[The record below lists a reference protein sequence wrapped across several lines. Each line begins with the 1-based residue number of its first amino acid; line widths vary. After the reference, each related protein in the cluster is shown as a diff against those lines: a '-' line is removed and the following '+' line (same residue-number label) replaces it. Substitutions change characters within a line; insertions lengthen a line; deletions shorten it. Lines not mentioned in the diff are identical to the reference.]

1 MNSNSVFARFRRM
14 LREFRTARAGNVA
27 ITFAFAT
34 LPIISAVGFAVDYS
48 HANSVKA
55 AMQAA
60 LDSTAMMISKEAT
73 KDTSSQLQTNTLKYF
88 SALFTRPEATNV
100 TITPSYTTSG
110 GSQVVVTGSA
120 SVPTAFMGIIGYNNI
135 TVAGSST
142 VKWGNSRLRV
152 ALVLDNTGS
161 MGDNGKLTALKTAT
175 NNLLTQLNSAATNNG
190 DVYVSIIPFAKD
202 VNLGSTNYT
211 ASWIDWTTWNTIN
224 GSCKNYSGWSQ
235 PQTQSDCSAAHGTW
249 TAANHSTWNGCVTDR
264 GNSGSPSTGNY
275 DENVTA
281 PVTGTTAT
289 MFPAEQYNA
298 CPQAVMGLSYNW
310 SSMTTVVNNMQ
321 ANGATN
327 QPIGLVWGW
336 QTLVGGG
343 PFTAP
348 AMDPNYTYSQ
358 VIILLSDGLNT
369 QDRWYGDGS
378 SLGTTDDQKID
389 YRMYDGSG
397 NGTCANIK
405 AAGITIYTI
414 QVNTAG
420 DPTSLLLQHCASTP
434 DKFFLLT
441 SATEIV
447 TTFNTIGT
455 NLSKLYVAK

>member
-1 MNSNSVFARFRRM
+1 MSMKAIYSRLLRVLRNFGAARG
-14 LREFRTARAGNVA
+14 GNIA
-27 ITFAFAT
+27 ITFALAT
-34 LPIISAVGFAVDYS
+34 LPIIGFVGAAVDFS

-55 AMQAA
+55 AMVAA
-60 LDSTAMMISKEAT
+60 LDSTALMLSKEAA
-73 KDTSSQLQTNTLKYF
+73 KDTSTQLQTNAQQYF

-110 GSQVVVTGSA
+110 GSQVVVNGSA
-120 SVPTAFMGIIGYNNI
+120 LVPTAFMGIFGYNNI
-135 TVAGSST
+135 TVGSSST

-161 MGDNGKLTALKTAT
+161 MGDNGKITALKTAT
-175 NNLLTQLNSAATNNG
+175 NNLLTQLQSATSTNG

-211 ASWIDWTTWNTIN
+211 ASWIDWTDWNANN
-224 GSCKNYSGWSQ
+224 GTCNNYSGWSQ

-249 TAANHSTWNGCVTDR
+249 TADNHNTWNGCVTDR

-281 PVTGTTAT
+281 PVTGTKAT

-321 ANGATN
+321 PNGATN

-348 AMDPNYTYSQ
+348 AMDPNYTYTQ

-369 QDRWYGDGS
+369 QDRWYGNGS

-414 QVNTAG
+414 QVNTSG
-420 DPTSLLLQHCASTP
+420 DPTSLLLQNCTSSS

-447 TTFNTIGT
+447 TTFDTIGT
-455 NLSKLYVAK
+455 KLSKLYVAK